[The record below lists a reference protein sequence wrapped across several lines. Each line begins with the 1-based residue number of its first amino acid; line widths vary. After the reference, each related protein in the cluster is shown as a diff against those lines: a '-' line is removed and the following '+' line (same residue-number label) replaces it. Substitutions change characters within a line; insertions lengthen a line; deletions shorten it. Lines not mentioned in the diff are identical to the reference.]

1 MVAIRVRGGSVM
13 GKEKKEENVAPLQ
26 PLLTMTDVCKLL
38 KLSRPMIY
46 SLINQGLP
54 VIRFGRAIRFSSVS
68 VQRWLARRE
77 EVA

>member
-1 MVAIRVRGGSVM
+1 M
-13 GKEKKEENVAPLQ
+13 GKLKKEGDIPALL
-26 PLLTMTDVCKLL
+26 PLLTMADVCTLL

-46 SLINQGLP
+46 SLIDQGLP

-77 EVA
+77 EIA